1 MLTNSWDTLKDCKY
15 VINTI
20 YYKNADQLQTN
31 PDLQIFVC
39 DAQPDLPATGKL
51 LEAQGKYFVV
61 VPLTDQGQERKD
73 IIYVQ

>member
-1 MLTNSWDTLKDCKY
+1 MLVNDGDTLKNCKY

-31 PDLQIFVC
+31 PDLQIFIC
-39 DAQPDLPATGKL
+39 DDQPNVPAGGKL
-51 LEAQGKYFVV
+51 LQAQGKYFVV
-61 VPLTDQGQERKD
+61 VPITDQGQERKD